1 MKFFLRIISYLV
13 KLLLLLGI
21 LFNINISIAEDITIS
36 LNHSYFKD
44 FNDKRSLELFDQK
57 CLTI

>member
-21 LFNINISIAEDITIS
+21 LFNISIAEDITIS